1 MTMTQDTSFYLF
13 TWDDEGPVAGSQIM
27 TFNPDRP
34 EAETWQLYQELLQV
48 SWFSKEKSMVVTSSD
63 GGWTLYRKIQHTF
76 RV

>member
-1 MTMTQDTSFYLF
+1 MTQDTSFYLF

-63 GGWTLYRKIQHTF
+63 GG
-76 RV
+76 